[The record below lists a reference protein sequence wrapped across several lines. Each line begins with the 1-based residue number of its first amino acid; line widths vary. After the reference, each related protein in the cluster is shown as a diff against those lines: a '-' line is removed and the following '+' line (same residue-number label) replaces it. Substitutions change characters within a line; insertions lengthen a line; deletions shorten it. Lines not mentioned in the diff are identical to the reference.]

1 MGFLDKMMFIFGLI
15 LIGVIAFVLMAGV
28 IVALFQ
34 YFIERQGEAVSLH
47 SGEENAIAF
56 AG

>member
-1 MGFLDKMMFIFGLI
+1 MGFLDKMLFIFGLI
-15 LIGVIAFVLMAGV
+15 LIGVIAFVLVAGV

-34 YFIERQGEAVSLH
+34 YFLEREGEAAAVH
-47 SGEENAIAF
+47 STEEHAVVF